1 MHVILGINV
10 VYIIQNLFKISLST
24 VFYNKI
30 STYRIS
36 SYLILCVG
44 NLLSLKSFYQGTFI
58 KICITIC
65 MFLLLYDIDLV

>member
-36 SYLILCVG
+36 SYLILLVG
-44 NLLSLKSFYQGTFI
+44 NLSSLKSFYQGTFI
-58 KICITIC
+58 KKFIAIC

>member
-36 SYLILCVG
+36 SYLILLVG
-44 NLLSLKSFYQGTFI
+44 NLSSLKSFYQGTFI
-58 KICITIC
+58 KNFIAIC